1 MAEPETQAFDAPPT
15 EPAPA
20 PASYEHV
27 ERRTFGLAPHTLVAA
42 LAAAALV
49 VAAVLLATGHLVA
62 GLLALAVALSLGAL
76 YAAEA
81 RDRRRTAVD
90 RATADVVDS
99 TRAFAGYAH
108 ASVRAWS
115 SAGRRVAQLRL
126 EARRLTSERARL
138 LPELGAAAYAR
149 DDARVGELR
158 ARVHAL
164 DARREACDVEIH
176 DVLEAARSRTA
187 EERLAVGATEV
198 RPPTDAP
205 VKEG

>member
-1 MAEPETQAFDAPPT
+1 MVEPKTEAFEVPAT

-20 PASYEHV
+20 PVSYEQV
-27 ERRTFGLAPHTLVAA
+27 QRRTFGLAPHTLVAA
-42 LAAAALV
+42 IAAAALGA
-49 VAAVLLATGHLVA
+49 AAVLLATGHFVA
-62 GLLALAVALSLGAL
+62 GFVALAVALLLGAF
-76 YAAEA
+76 YVAEA
-81 RDRRRTAVD
+81 RGRRRTAVD
-90 RATADVVDS
+90 RATAAAVDNS
-99 TRAFAGYAH
+99 RALAGFAH
-108 ASVRAWS
+108 ASLRAWS
-115 SAGRRVAQLRL
+115 SAGRRVTQLRL
-126 EARRLTSERARL
+126 EARRLASERARL

-149 DDARVGELR
+149 DDARVDELR

-164 DARREACDVEIH
+164 DARREACDAEIP